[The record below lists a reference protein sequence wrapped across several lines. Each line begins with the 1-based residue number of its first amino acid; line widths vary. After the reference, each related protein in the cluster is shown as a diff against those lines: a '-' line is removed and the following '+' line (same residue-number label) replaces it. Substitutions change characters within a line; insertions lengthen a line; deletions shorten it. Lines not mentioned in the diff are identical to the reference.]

1 MKTNSQKNP
10 RNFKP
15 VKISDTLGNFKKK
28 MLYKFGELDYII
40 NAKWSE
46 IVGTFFINHSEPIKI
61 SSIPAEKNYAEEI
74 VYDKYLHVHVSP
86 SAALEFQHFQ
96 NKIIEKIN
104 SYFGYRAIVGIK
116 IHQKF
121 IDSKKINIKKKK
133 NIASKNTESFYKLK
147 KMTTKIKNKDL
158 EESIIK
164 LGRSIEE
171 NNK

>member
-1 MKTNSQKNP
+1 MKTNLQKNP

-15 VKISDTLGNFKKK
+15 VKISDSLDNLKKK
-28 MLYKFGELDYII
+28 MLYKFGELDYVI

-61 SSIPAEKNYAEEI
+61 SSIPSDKNYAEEI
-74 VYDKYLHVHVSP
+74 VYDKYLHVNVSP

-104 SYFGYRAIVGIK
+104 SYFGYKAIVGIK

-121 IDSKKINIKKKK
+121 IDNKKINIKKNR
-133 NIASKNTESFYKLK
+133 NILSKNSESIHKLK

-164 LGRSIEE
+164 LGQSIEE